1 MSHYSFKVYAY
12 TNYVNKLGSRKFISR
27 GYLTVPGDGGS
38 QVEARLHKKQVVH
51 YLCEKSTDGFF
62 NIWLNLELLVPLV
75 IDCWIDNMKL
85 IYNNKTRTTSNP
97 EGVETRI
104 PGFGDTKSVEW
115 LDPTQVSEGAYFKDI
130 ATALVNIGY
139 ERNVSIR
146 GAPYDFRKAPNE
158 NGEYFLQLK
167 VLIEETYTSNNKQ
180 PVVLVA
186 HSMGALMSL
195 HFLQLQSQRWK
206 DQHVR
211 ALVTLSGPWGGSVKS
226 LKVFAVGDNLGTYVL
241 SESTLKDEQ
250 ITCPSLA
257 WLMPSSLFWRPTE
270 VLVQT
275 DKKNYTVQDFQT
287 YLNALGNPNGWEMR
301 KDVEKYSLNFSPP
314 GVEVHC
320 LHGEG
325 VQTVDTLT
333 YAAGKF
339 PDGYPGFIYGDG
351 DGTVN
356 MRSLEGCLLWQ
367 GQQRQKIYHQTYPT
381 LDHMGILRD
390 DRVVAY
396 ITGLVSKLS
405 G

>member
-1 MSHYSFKVYAY
+1 MWCIPLTPPHSLKDEM
-12 TNYVNKLGSRKFISR
+12 NGGSVFEMRDGPPR

-115 LDPTQVSEGAYFKDI
+115 LDPTQASAGAYFKDI
-130 ATALVNIGY
+130 AAALVNIGY

-158 NGEYFLQLK
+158 NGEYFIQLK

-206 DQHVR
+206 DQYVR

-241 SESTLKDEQ
+241 RESTLKDEQ

-257 WLMPSSLFWRPTE
+257 WLMPSSLFWRPAE

-275 DKKNYTVQDFQT
+275 DKKNYTVQDFQA
-287 YLNALGNPNGWEMR
+287 YL
-301 KDVEKYSLNFSPP
+301 K
-314 GVEVHC
+314 
-320 LHGEG
+320 
-325 VQTVDTLT
+325 LT

-356 MRSLEGCLLWQ
+356 KRSLEGCLLWQ

-396 ITGLVSKLS
+396 ITRLVSKLS